1 LKKKKNR
8 DNRDMMEEVP
18 CIISSSPRETLR
30 GLRDSVKEEIYE
42 DMSESPTNTKE
53 LQLMRNKLGD
63 E

>member
-1 LKKKKNR
+1 
-8 DNRDMMEEVP
+8 MMEEFP
-18 CIISSSPRETLR
+18 CINSSSPRETLR

-42 DMSESPTNTKE
+42 DLSESPTNTKE